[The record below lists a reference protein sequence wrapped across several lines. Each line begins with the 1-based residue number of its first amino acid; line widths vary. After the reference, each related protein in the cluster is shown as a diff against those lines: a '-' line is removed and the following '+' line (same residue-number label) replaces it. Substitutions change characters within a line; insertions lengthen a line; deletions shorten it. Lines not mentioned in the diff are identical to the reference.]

1 MAILAANRIELQARA
16 VDKTDAIRKA
26 GALLVESGCVMPEYV
41 DGMLAREELMST
53 FLGNGV
59 AIPHG
64 QDENRQ
70 HIHQTGISVVQL
82 TEGVEWEPDEMVHLV
97 IGIAATSDEHIGV
110 LAALAEAIDDE
121 SVTHELAHTTD
132 PSVIMRHLGEPQ
144 AEEL

>member
-1 MAILAANRIELQARA
+1 MDVLAPNRIQLGARA
-16 VDKTDAIRKA
+16 VDKADAIRKA

-41 DGMLAREELMST
+41 EGMLAREEIMST

-70 HIHQTGISVVQL
+70 HIHQTGISVLQL
-82 TEGVEWEPDEMVHLV
+82 REGVEWEPGETVRLV

-110 LAALAEAIDDE
+110 LSALAEAIEDE
-121 SVTHELAHTTD
+121 AITHELVHTTNPND
-132 PSVIMRHLGEPQ
+132 VMRHLGEPH
-144 AEEL
+144 AEDV